1 MADFAIRLGIMDVKG
16 RRMPSEPKFAPGR
29 ARRGMLLVI
38 SSPSGAGKTSLA
50 RRLLSDNANLTLS
63 ISATTRAPRAG
74 ERDGREYHFVA
85 PDVFEA
91 MAGRGDFL
99 EWAEVHEHRYGSP
112 RASIDALL
120 DHGRDVLFDIDWQGA
135 GAIHHSAPA
144 DTVRVFVLPPSM
156 ADLAERLHTRA
167 QDAKDVIARRLGRA
181 KGEIVKWSQ
190 YDYVIL
196 NDDFDRAYAELQA
209 IYRAE
214 GLKRARNRWIEPFVR
229 DLLDQSLDG

>member
-1 MADFAIRLGIMDVKG
+1 
-16 RRMPSEPKFAPGR
+16 
-29 ARRGMLLVI
+29 MLLVI
-38 SSPSGAGKTSLA
+38 SSPSGAGKTTLA
-50 RRLLSDNANLTLS
+50 RRLLGDNANLTLS

-85 PDVFEA
+85 PAVFET

-120 DHGRDVLFDIDWQGA
+120 DQGRDVLFDIDWQGA
-135 GAIHHSAPA
+135 GAIHQSAPA

-181 KGEIVKWSQ
+181 KGEIAKWSQ

-196 NDDFDRAYAELQA
+196 NDVFDRAYAELQA
-209 IYRAE
+209 IYLAE
-214 GLKRARNRWIEPFVR
+214 GLKRVRNRWIEPFVR
-229 DLLDQSLDG
+229 DLLDQSLDD